1 MSYDQER
8 AAAFAT
14 RLRGILKDRKL
25 TQLQV
30 MRDTSISQQ
39 AISGWCRGLHLPRAD
54 GLQELADYLQMEP
67 RALCPEAFDDAAV
80 RTLQSKITFGPVDD
94 QDGWY
99 VLKINP
105 GLMVDEEMLQD
116 VLAANRRFAQRKKS
130 GDFTDVKL
138 K

>member
-1 MSYDQER
+1 LRLREELLIYDLWDGKRGAKDRDANKLGETAMSYDQER

-80 RTLQSKITFGPVDD
+80 RT
-94 QDGWY
+94 
-99 VLKINP
+99 
-105 GLMVDEEMLQD
+105 
-116 VLAANRRFAQRKKS
+116 
-130 GDFTDVKL
+130 
-138 K
+138 